1 MQHPLSFSGVAVVTG
16 EVAEDALR
24 RGDGAVFRRCAL
36 ARIRR
41 IASQHMHR
49 HAPIIPSVRNEPR
62 LCTCEAGTLLMRGKT
77 VWCARIPFCLR
88 GGVVRTRQSDDL
100 DEVIKR
106 LELRLE
112 QYRIHGELLE
122 RSVREREG
130 VDEIIKRMA
139 QRLVEL
145 RLRRR
150 ITTGPALRT
159 VVGDRR
165 DRVAS

>member
-1 MQHPLSFSGVAVVTG
+1 MRPYFFAY
-16 EVAEDALR
+16 EV
-24 RGDGAVFRRCAL
+24 
-36 ARIRR
+36 
-41 IASQHMHR
+41 
-49 HAPIIPSVRNEPR
+49 
-62 LCTCEAGTLLMRGKT
+62 
-77 VWCARIPFCLR
+77 VWCGR
-88 GGVVRTRQSDDL
+88 VR
-100 DEVIKR
+100 VIKR

-145 RLRRR
+145 RLRRL
-150 ITTGPALRT
+150 TTGPALRT

-165 DRVAS
+165 DRIAS

>member
-1 MQHPLSFSGVAVVTG
+1 
-16 EVAEDALR
+16 
-24 RGDGAVFRRCAL
+24 
-36 ARIRR
+36 
-41 IASQHMHR
+41 
-49 HAPIIPSVRNEPR
+49 
-62 LCTCEAGTLLMRGKT
+62 
-77 VWCARIPFCLR
+77 
-88 GGVVRTRQSDDL
+88 
-100 DEVIKR
+100 VIKR

>member
-1 MQHPLSFSGVAVVTG
+1 
-16 EVAEDALR
+16 
-24 RGDGAVFRRCAL
+24 
-36 ARIRR
+36 
-41 IASQHMHR
+41 
-49 HAPIIPSVRNEPR
+49 
-62 LCTCEAGTLLMRGKT
+62 MREKT
-77 VWCARIPFCLR
+77 AWCARKLFCIR

-112 QYRIHGELLE
+112 QYRVHGELLE

-159 VVGDRR
+159 AVGDRR
-165 DRVAS
+165 DRVTS